1 MTVRTV
7 FVAVALAA
15 FVGLAAAPAGAQTT
29 PSFNCKKARTFV
41 EREICGNPS
50 LAAKD
55 KRMSRLYF
63 EQLSYYVEYGDTLE
77 TNAFKAEQRSWLAQR
92 DRCRTTQCL
101 HIAYDSRIRQ
111 LGQPLN

>member
-1 MTVRTV
+1 MTVRKA
-7 FVAVALAA
+7 FVAAALAA
-15 FVGLAAAPAGAQTT
+15 LMGSLAVPADAQ
-29 PSFNCKKARTFV
+29 PSFNCRKAKTFV

-55 KRMSRLYF
+55 RRMSRLYF
-63 EQLSYYVEYGDTLE
+63 EQLSYYAEYGDALE

-92 DRCRTTQCL
+92 DRCRTIQCL

-111 LGQPLN
+111 LGRPLD